1 MKTVADIIIFVPF
14 VLLYIICII
23 ASIEFLYYGGS
34 REWIYKKCAKIFGET
49 KRAEKIASVICKVCV
64 IFAPLYCTIIL
75 IYAIGFCIKI
85 MVNEFKRL

>member
-1 MKTVADIIIFVPF
+1 METVVAIIMFLLF
-14 VLLYIICII
+14 VLLYIICIL
-23 ASIEFLYYGGS
+23 ASIVLLHYGGS

-49 KRAEKIASVICKVCV
+49 KRAEKIVSVTCKVCV
-64 IFAPLYCTIIL
+64 IFAPVYCAILL

>member
-1 MKTVADIIIFVPF
+1 MKTVAAIIIVF
-14 VLLYIICII
+14 LYIICII
-23 ASIEFLYYGGS
+23 ASIVFLHYGGS

-64 IFAPLYCTIIL
+64 MFAPVYCTILL
-75 IYAIGFCIKI
+75 IYAIVFCIKI

>member
-1 MKTVADIIIFVPF
+1 MKTVAAIIIMF
-14 VLLYIICII
+14 LYIICII
-23 ASIEFLYYGGS
+23 ASIVFLHYGGS
-34 REWIYKKCAKIFGET
+34 REWIYKKCVKIFGET

-64 IFAPLYCTIIL
+64 MFAPVYCAILL

>member
-1 MKTVADIIIFVPF
+1 MVIVVDIIIFVPF
-14 VLLYIICII
+14 VFLYIICII
-23 ASIEFLYYGGS
+23 AYIVFLYYGGS

-49 KRAEKIASVICKVCV
+49 KRAEKIARVICKVCV
-64 IFAPLYCTIIL
+64 IFAPVYCAIIL

>member
-1 MKTVADIIIFVPF
+1 MKTVAVIIIAF
-14 VLLYIICII
+14 LYIICII
-23 ASIEFLYYGGS
+23 ASIVFLHYGGS

-49 KRAEKIASVICKVCV
+49 KRAEKIARVICKVCV
-64 IFAPLYCTIIL
+64 IFAPVYCVIIL